1 LSLTELAKAFAL
13 CATELEAQEF
23 ECGNRL
29 LFKAMKAGLV
39 KKNVNNGRLVEA
51 YCLVFVQQ

>member
-1 LSLTELAKAFAL
+1 LAKAFAL